1 MKMNEISVEEAV
13 ESAKRY
19 KYALIYEISDMYFGS
34 TEAMKVLDLSECIEA
49 FFFDETGEIHI
60 YHTEDGIRAMEYIE
74 EADNTVI
81 EKLYATNKYR
91 GEGVQNVIVREYL
104 EADEDGQMCVV
115 FSRLA
120 GVR

>member
-49 FFFDETGEIHI
+49 FFFDEKSFLL
-60 YHTEDGIRAMEYIE
+60 
-74 EADNTVI
+74 
-81 EKLYATNKYR
+81 EKFTR
-91 GEGVQNVIVREYL
+91 TI
-104 EADEDGQMCVV
+104 GQEM
-115 FSRLA
+115 SY
-120 GVR
+120 